1 VIDFG
6 ARPLCANRIVSN
18 WSPRSRIARLIVGT
32 GLIIGGSL
40 WFLPVLG
47 WWMLPVGIAIL
58 STDYPRIRRMRRKAI
73 LLLYRIAQAK
83 RSTK

>member
-1 VIDFG
+1 
-6 ARPLCANRIVSN
+6 
-18 WSPRSRIARLIVGT
+18 
-32 GLIIGGSL
+32 LIIGGSL